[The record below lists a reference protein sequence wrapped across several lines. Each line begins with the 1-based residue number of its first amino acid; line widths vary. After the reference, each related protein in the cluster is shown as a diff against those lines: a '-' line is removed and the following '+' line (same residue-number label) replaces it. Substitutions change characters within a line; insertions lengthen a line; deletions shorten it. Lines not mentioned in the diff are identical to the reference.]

1 MGTHMMALP
10 TRTQT
15 PQGDSCWHLGTSVSN
30 FSLEQTEALKSCPRV
45 SPDQPKKLHLDCRHC
60 PGQTG
65 QLWIWGFGSRC
76 LLGAALP
83 QQLSQCKILVKSVWA
98 VLLLSWKTTFS
109 GCDCQKTVQLELL
122 YPICT
127 RRTLFKSGDLGESK
141 KGKKEGASS
150 CEKRTELGEGP
161 ASVTK
166 IWEHQT
172 LEFFKI
178 FIFRTLNLLIKTV

>member
-1 MGTHMMALP
+1 MQL
-10 TRTQT
+10 
-15 PQGDSCWHLGTSVSN
+15 CLSN
-30 FSLEQTEALKSCPRV
+30 SHNAKYWSSQSGQC
-45 SPDQPKKLHLDCRHC
+45 CCC
-60 PGQTG
+60 PGKPH
-65 QLWIWGFGSRC
+65 SRGVTVKRRC
-76 LLGAALP
+76 SWNFFT
-83 QQLSQCKILVKSVWA
+83 LS
-98 VLLLSWKTTFS
+98 
-109 GCDCQKTVQLELL
+109 
-122 YPICT
+122 ICT